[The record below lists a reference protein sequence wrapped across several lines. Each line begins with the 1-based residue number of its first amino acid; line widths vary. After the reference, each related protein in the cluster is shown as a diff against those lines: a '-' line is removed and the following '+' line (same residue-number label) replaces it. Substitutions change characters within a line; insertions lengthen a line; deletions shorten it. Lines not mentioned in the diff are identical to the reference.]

1 MSRIKPLALFLL
13 ALTAG
18 TSMLIAQIKVDTN
31 KLFSFPEHG
40 FAAAF
45 PKKPVKTKPKYTED
59 STAFN
64 VAYTLVDSKLGI
76 YYQCL
81 VQDLAKGFFLSADS
95 AVFDS
100 YKNGMLSNESTEIVS
115 ERRGV
120 YQNYPA
126 MWMDI
131 KMTIDGEESYN
142 RLLTV
147 HRGNRRIFLF
157 AIMPGTEPNDELM
170 NKFINSLQ
178 LIPVIEK
185 NWSKQSNSQ
194 GEFSVWAP
202 DSITLDTNYT
212 NTYNSIYALDEFYKS
227 YDSTTPATVYVEK
240 LRYSPYYWA
249 ENDTVLLRKEINGA
263 MEGTD
268 SLLEYKVFRQG
279 SYTIADALLRM
290 NDNHNK
296 KKIRFVLSGDFLY
309 KLFVILPDEWLKIN
323 NYQKF
328 FTDFIPVNK
337 ASDNRLFTSKSK
349 ELLGALQTKD
359 SVGFEQAKY
368 MLDYVNFTAAD
379 IPGLHEALLKKRID
393 DTSGY
398 TTATILLSNIITD
411 LKDERTEKFAAESYK
426 NTAVDAK
433 MYSYELL
440 CLLASRKT
448 ASSYTLINDLLKSK
462 LPSGENIYRFS
473 RLLYDSLSLSAPL
486 LPSLMPLLKD
496 TMSAT
501 QVLDFAETMIDSG
514 FIKANFLNKY
524 KPDIFKLA
532 GSTLEKLKQNADL
545 EDVYKYH
552 VLIRILAAMN
562 TSDAIAYINQFA
574 VQKNIHLKYTAV
586 LSLVKINKPVN
597 AQHLLQLAASN
608 VYRNTLFDDLKKE
621 KKLSLFPKKYLNQ
634 QALAES
640 DLYNYIVEDNDIQKL
655 QFLGERIVNYMG
667 KKSRFYLFKAD
678 MSGEEEK
685 NIKLAVAG
693 PYSIKPVA
701 ALITYPT
708 ALGVYW
714 DEEFRTNGMDN
725 LLNAYL
731 QLLEK
736 QQQNAEVEGGK

>member
-1 MSRIKPLALFLL
+1 M
-13 ALTAG
+13 LT
-18 TSMLIAQIKVDTN
+18 AQIKTDTN

-45 PKKPVKTKPKYTED
+45 PKKPVKTRPKYIDD

-64 VAYTLVDSKLGI
+64 VTYSLVDSKLGI

-100 YKNGMLSNESTEIVS
+100 YKTGMLSNESTQIVS
-115 ERRGV
+115 ERRGT

-131 KMTIDGEESYN
+131 KMTVDGEDSYN

-157 AIMPGTEPNDELM
+157 AIMPGTEPNNELM

-178 LIPVIEK
+178 LIPVKEK
-185 NWSKQSNSQ
+185 TWTKQNEKHGQ
-194 GEFSVWAP
+194 FDVWAP
-202 DSITLDTNYT
+202 EQIELDTTY
-212 NTYNSIYALDEFYKS
+212 NTTNSIYGLDEFYKS
-227 YDSTTPATVYVEK
+227 YDSTTPATVYIEK
-240 LRYSPYYWA
+240 LKYSSYYWA
-249 ENDTVLLRKEINGA
+249 KNDTSLLRTETNNA
-263 MEGTD
+263 MESTD
-268 SLLEYKVFRQG
+268 SLLQYKTYRQG
-279 SYTIADALLRM
+279 SYTIADVLLRM

-296 KKIRFVLSGDFLY
+296 KKIRFILAGDVLY
-309 KLFVILPDEWLKIN
+309 KLFVVLPDEWMKAN

-328 FTDFIPVNK
+328 FTDFIPADNV
-337 ASDNRLFTSKSK
+337 SDNELFTSKSK
-349 ELLGALQTKD
+349 KLLDALQTKD
-359 SVGFEQAKY
+359 SVDFAQAKY
-368 MLDYVNFTAAD
+368 MLDYVNFTAND
-379 IPGLHEALLKKRID
+379 IPGLHDALLKKRID

-398 TTATILLSNIITD
+398 SSATILLSNIITD
-411 LKDERTEKFAAESYK
+411 LNDQRTEKFAADSYK

-440 CLLASRKT
+440 RLLASRKT
-448 ASSYTLINDLLKSK
+448 TASYTLINDLLKSK
-462 LPSGENIYRFS
+462 LPGGENVYRFS
-473 RLLYDSLSLSAPL
+473 TLLYDSLSLSAPL
-486 LPSLMPLLKD
+486 LPALMPLLKD

-501 QVLDFAETMIDSG
+501 QILDFAESLIDSG
-514 FIKANFLNKY
+514 FIKANFLHDY

-532 GSTLEKLKQNADL
+532 GNTLEKLKQNSDL

-562 TSDAIAYINQFA
+562 TPDAMAYVNQFA
-574 VQKNIHLKYTAV
+574 AQKNIYLKYTAV
-586 LSLVKINKPVN
+586 ISLVKLNKPVN

-608 VYRNTLFDDLKKE
+608 VYRNALFDDLKKE

-640 DLYNYIVEDNDIQKL
+640 DLYNYIVEENEIKRL

-667 KKSRFYLFKAD
+667 KKSKFYLFKAD
-678 MSGEEEK
+678 MSNEDEN
-685 NIKLAVAG
+685 NIKLSVAG
-693 PYSIKPVA
+693 PYSIKPGA
-701 ALITYPT
+701 ALITYPA

-714 DEEFRTNGMDN
+714 DEEFRANGMDN
-725 LLNAYL
+725 LLKAYL

-736 QQQNAEVEGGK
+736 QQQEAEVEGGK